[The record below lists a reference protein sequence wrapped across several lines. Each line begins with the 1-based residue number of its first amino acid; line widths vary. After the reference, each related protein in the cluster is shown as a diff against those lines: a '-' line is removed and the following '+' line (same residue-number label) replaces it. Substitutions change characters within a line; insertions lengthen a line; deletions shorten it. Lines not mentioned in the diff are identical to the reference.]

1 MEMGTGFFGMGMKL
15 WGTGF
20 DRLGKYIGTG
30 WGREKFMGLIH
41 VTVSCYSGG
50 GDLDGHDLQFR
61 FAPPPTGA
69 FVIS

>member
-1 MEMGTGFFGMGMKL
+1 MGTGFFWDGDEIMGD
-15 WGTGF
+15 GI
-20 DRLGKYIGTG
+20 RLGKFMGTG